1 MSSPNPNKNYMS
13 ELVKII
19 SELIKELFKK
29 TSNNANFNED
39 QIDGFK
45 QGITSVRD
53 EISLINKSNL
63 DAKDYGSYFA
73 TEIQIATLDAVAD
86 IAKSGGDLK
95 NLPTPQELTNRAIST
110 ISDRLK
116 ELGQDELFKNILH
129 DYSKF
134 DPAKINAISNSLNE
148 KLQVQL
154 GHLDMKQPLQYVSM
168 ACNKGLGIA
177 SDIINNQIPESPDQ
191 QRNPE
196 KYNSIKREADL
207 SNDFERKARS
217 SNPELEI

>member
-13 ELVKII
+13 ELMKII

-29 TSNNANFNED
+29 TSNNANFTEQ

-45 QGITSVRD
+45 QGITTVRD

-63 DAKDYGSYFA
+63 DSKDYGSYFA
-73 TEIQIATLDAVAD
+73 TEMQIATLDAVAE

-95 NLPTPQELTNRAIST
+95 NLPTPQELTNRAITT
-110 ISDRLK
+110 ISDRLND
-116 ELGQDELFKNILH
+116 LGQDELFKNILH

-134 DPAKINAISNSLNE
+134 DQAKIISISNSLNE
-148 KLQVQL
+148 KLQNQL

-168 ACNKGLGIA
+168 ACNKGLSIA
-177 SDIINNQIPESPDQ
+177 SDIINNQTPESPDQ

-196 KYNSIKREADL
+196 KYNSIQREADL
-207 SNDFERKARS
+207 SNDFERKARAS
-217 SNPELEI
+217 DPELGM